1 MLSNRFCVI
10 PSAAI
15 MIKFSSLLPVLLLL
29 TSHAQRAGCDM
40 KDSECLDEKQVFFQ
54 LRSELRDSKE
64 TDPGGAAHPSWRWRR
79 RNHGYHPKGPS
90 TTTTNTTIPPP
101 APEPAPLAPVCNF
114 LSSGVIQSQN
124 FIPGLGLPLPPNR
137 NTTVLWKVDA
147 QAAAGCCVRDVLG
160 AVGVDVVFTRVS
172 AENVIASLEN
182 PNMQSKQ
189 LSPVVTIG
197 SPNFLPVP
205 DPSRNQFKFVFDPM
219 NIFPGAV
226 VGGIWTVTFHVADGF
241 GEWAASFFTLSI
253 IVDQCIWRTW
263 VCQERSRKDGCLNVK
278 WVSRKVCL
286 RCVSLRGWY
295 TN

>member
-1 MLSNRFCVI
+1 MKSRSF
-10 PSAAI
+10 
-15 MIKFSSLLPVLLLL
+15 FSCALNCATQRRL
-29 TSHAQRAGCDM
+29 TLAGQHIQAGVGGVATMATIQRVPA
-40 KDSECLDEKQVFFQ
+40 
-54 LRSELRDSKE
+54 
-64 TDPGGAAHPSWRWRR
+64 PP
-79 RNHGYHPKGPS
+79 
-90 TTTTNTTIPPP
+90 TTNTTIPPP

-253 IVDQCIWRTW
+253 IVDQCI
-263 VCQERSRKDGCLNVK
+263 
-278 WVSRKVCL
+278 
-286 RCVSLRGWY
+286 
-295 TN
+295 